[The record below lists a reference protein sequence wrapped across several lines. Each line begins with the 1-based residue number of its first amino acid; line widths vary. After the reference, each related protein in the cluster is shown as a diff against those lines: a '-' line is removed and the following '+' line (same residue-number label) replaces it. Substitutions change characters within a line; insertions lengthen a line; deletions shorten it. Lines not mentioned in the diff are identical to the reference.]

1 MVALS
6 KFFPPLVLEI
16 QLKLSFILLMLGLV
30 NILVPER
37 VDGDREALLCIL
49 RLLPLPESGKFKWRI
64 RFKTLCY
71 PTRQS
76 PMIFAFGYQFSVYSL
91 WWVSAHLA

>member
-16 QLKLSFILLMLGLV
+16 QLKLSFIFLMLGLV

-37 VDGDREALLCIL
+37 VDGDRETLLRIL
-49 RLLPLPESGKFKWRI
+49 GLLPLPERGKFKWRI
-64 RFKTLCY
+64 RFKTLC
-71 PTRQS
+71 
-76 PMIFAFGYQFSVYSL
+76 
-91 WWVSAHLA
+91 

>member
-16 QLKLSFILLMLGLV
+16 QLKLSFILLVLGLV

-37 VDGDREALLCIL
+37 VDGDRETLLRIL
-49 RLLPLPESGKFKWRI
+49 GLLPLPESGKGA
-64 RFKTLCY
+64 
-71 PTRQS
+71 S
-76 PMIFAFGYQFSVYSL
+76 PQGSIHHQM
-91 WWVSAHLA
+91 VSES

>member
-16 QLKLSFILLMLGLV
+16 QLKLSFILLVLGFV

-37 VDGDREALLCIL
+37 VDGDRKALLRIL
-49 RLLPLPESGKFKWRI
+49 GLLPLPESGKFKWRI
-64 RFKTLCY
+64 KFINFKFKTLC
-71 PTRQS
+71 
-76 PMIFAFGYQFSVYSL
+76 
-91 WWVSAHLA
+91 

>member
-30 NILVPER
+30 HILVPER
-37 VDGDREALLCIL
+37 VDGDGEALLSIL
-49 RLLPLPESGKFKWRI
+49 GLLPLPESGNFKLRI
-64 RFKTLCY
+64 KN
-71 PTRQS
+71 
-76 PMIFAFGYQFSVYSL
+76 
-91 WWVSAHLA
+91 